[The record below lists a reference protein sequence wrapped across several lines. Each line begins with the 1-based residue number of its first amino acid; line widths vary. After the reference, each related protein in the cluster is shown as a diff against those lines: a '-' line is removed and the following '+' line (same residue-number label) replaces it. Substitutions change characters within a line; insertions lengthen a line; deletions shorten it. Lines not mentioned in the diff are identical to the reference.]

1 MISESILSRV
11 MMNARRQVYEPST
24 EPKRAESIASRKGR
38 RIRATYRSKGLL
50 AQRARVRNRVWRGK
64 RSPRESGLYVSREF
78 RYQLPHSPPLLPSP
92 FPSLPFSLPGL
103 IIPYSALLISL
114 LGPGLRLI
122 SRNRDLICATRR
134 RLKSAPREP
143 TRESWDRPFSRCCA
157 KLFVEIVKVLAIT
170 AGNFVLCPTQRDV
183 SPDEC
188 IRARSS
194 SFRQVADAHVSS
206 RRCFAHGECRGEG
219 SRGSTLRSAK
229 SRHRGLSRFN
239 RTSRILKKLDLSP
252 ESEMKRHCADS
263 VSVQIPGALNSS
275 N

>member
-1 MISESILSRV
+1 MLLERAGVFGRPIALKGCSLRGLESEIGYGEV
-11 MMNARRQVYEPST
+11 
-24 EPKRAESIASRKGR
+24 KGR
-38 RIRATYRSKGLL
+38 RGNQDYTF
-50 AQRARVRNRVWRGK
+50 
-64 RSPRESGLYVSREF
+64 PESFDTSF
-78 RYQLPHSPPLLPSP
+78 HTPPPLLPSP